1 VTAELEF
8 AGLIALGFAVGTYGT
23 MVGLGGGFILVPVL
37 LLIYPTY
44 GPERITAIS
53 LAVVCANTISGSIA
67 YARQRRIDYVTGAIF
82 ALASAPGVVA
92 GVLLVD
98 LMPEQVFTIVL
109 ATLLLALAVLT
120 LRGPPRGIR
129 PPLSGRG
136 VIVRSLA
143 SPEGT
148 YRYGYRLWQGVALSL
163 AVGLVSSLF
172 GIGGGVIHV
181 PAMISLLHFPVQ
193 FAVAT
198 SQFIL
203 AFMSGGGTALHLA
216 NGTFSGDQLAKTAA
230 LAGGTVPGAQV
241 GAWLARGMKART
253 IVRLLVAG
261 LVILSARLFVK
272 GITGV

>member
-1 VTAELEF
+1 MEF

-37 LLIYPTY
+37 LLLYPTY
-44 GPERITAIS
+44 DPERITAIS

-98 LMPEQVFTIVL
+98 LMPERAFTIVL